1 MTPGHLLPLVALAV
15 GTFAPT
21 PPAIAPDRVHEV
33 VSDRNVALA
42 GCYQEGLDRDE
53 KLRGK
58 VSVEM
63 NVSETGLVSDAKS
76 TPATTLEDAAVVACV
91 LKVMKSL
98 DFGKQDEPQ
107 TVTYAVTFEPDPPKK
122 AE

>member
-1 MTPGHLLPLVALAV
+1 MSPGHVLPLFALAF
-15 GTFAPT
+15 GSLTARA
-21 PPAIAPDRVHEV
+21 PAIAPERVHEV
-33 VSDRNVALA
+33 VSDRNVALG

-63 NVSETGLVSDAKS
+63 KVSETGLVPDAKS
-76 TPATTLEDAAVVACV
+76 LPATTIKDAEVVACV
-91 LKVMKSL
+91 LKVMKTL
-98 DFGKQDEPQ
+98 DFGKQNKPA
-107 TVTYAVTFEPDPPKK
+107 TVTYAVTFEPDPPKE